1 MDLNT
6 IPDRDFNAVVG
17 DSGGGKVCE
26 KPYNLSIYLQDNSK
40 NFYKRNS
47 KILSLDIKE
56 SHSINDLEQIIK
68 SYEVDLNKSIDDFF
82 K

>member
-1 MDLNT
+1 M
-6 IPDRDFNAVVG
+6 
-17 DSGGGKVCE
+17 
-26 KPYNLSIYLQDNSK
+26 SIYLKENSK

-56 SHSINDLEQIIK
+56 SYSPNDLDQIIK
-68 SYEVDLNKSIDDFF
+68 SYEVDLNKNIEDFF